1 MRYYKIYVDN
11 TRELYTYED
20 REDKYE
26 VGDRVIISFR
36 GKQRTGLI
44 IAQDTNEEKNYR
56 VLPIQKRM
64 ENSIKLSKNYI
75 KLLVWIKNYYMSSYE
90 QVITSAIPSGL
101 SVKYEKFY
109 FPRDIIEF
117 LDTEIISPE
126 IREYFRKRVSIT
138 KGALSKNFG
147 LDKINSLLKSGLLLK
162 DGKVNIVVDYSKILD
177 LELVEKNI
185 YEYFKIRERVKE

>member
-56 VLPIQKRM
+56 VLP
-64 ENSIKLSKNYI
+64 
-75 KLLVWIKNYYMSSYE
+75 YE
-90 QVITSAIPSGL
+90 QVITSAIPS
-101 SVKYEKFY
+101 
-109 FPRDIIEF
+109 
-117 LDTEIISPE
+117 
-126 IREYFRKRVSIT
+126 
-138 KGALSKNFG
+138 
-147 LDKINSLLKSGLLLK
+147 
-162 DGKVNIVVDYSKILD
+162 
-177 LELVEKNI
+177 
-185 YEYFKIRERVKE
+185 